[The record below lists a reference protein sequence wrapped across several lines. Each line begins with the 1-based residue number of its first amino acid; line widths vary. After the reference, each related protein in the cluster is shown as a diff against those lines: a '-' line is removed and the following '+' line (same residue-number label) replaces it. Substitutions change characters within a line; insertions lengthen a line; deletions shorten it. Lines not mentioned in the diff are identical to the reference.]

1 MRVLIRYLKNENRR
15 EETLRALKIS
25 LQAWSKSE
33 VTTEI
38 SLFESLLLEN
48 TCSAN
53 PGQPFPFWTRTVLL
67 FETGFSSLWYLTV
80 FNVSS

>member
-38 SLFESLLLEN
+38 SLFESLLLE
-48 TCSAN
+48 THAQPVLGSHSLS
-53 PGQPFPFWTRTVLL
+53 GQGQSYCLKQDSVHC
-67 FETGFSSLWYLTV
+67 GI
-80 FNVSS
+80 